1 MERSQIMV
9 EVIKKYPEGIDFL
22 ELKNDKLSVVVTN
35 YGCTIQKIL
44 AKDKDGKLQD
54 IVLGYDELKD
64 YQEKDA
70 WLGAFVGR
78 YANRIK
84 GAKFVL
90 NGESYKLPAN
100 EGENQ
105 LHGGKKGFSHRIFDY
120 TYSENEIVFS
130 RTSPDGEEGFP
141 GTLDLKLHYILKD
154 DALVLRYEAKSDKDT
169 IINLTNHSYFNLAG
183 HPCSVGNQI
192 VSVEAD
198 RYCPVDTEGLPKAE
212 ETVKGTPYDLRKP
225 TKIQDILD
233 TDHPEIKRING
244 IDTPFLF
251 APEAKKDQ
259 VHLYNPDNGLNL
271 VISTNAPGC
280 QVYIACALTDRIG
293 KGGQPMGSH
302 NAICF
307 EPQFKP
313 NDINTEENPA
323 SILKAGDTYVSE
335 TSYRLYTE

>member
-1 MERSQIMV
+1 MV
-9 EVIKKYPEGIDFL
+9 EVIKKYPDGIDFL
-22 ELKNDKLSVVVTN
+22 ELKNDKLTVVVTN

-44 AKDKDGKLQD
+44 AKDKNGELTD

-84 GAKFVL
+84 GAKFCL
-90 NGESYKLPAN
+90 NGETIELPAN
-100 EGENQ
+100 EGKNQ
-105 LHGGKKGFSHRIFDY
+105 LHGGAKGFSHQVFDY
-120 TYSENEIVFS
+120 TYSNEEIIFT

-141 GTLDLKLHYILKD
+141 GTLKLQVHYILKE

-183 HPCSVGNQI
+183 HPCSVGNQV
-192 VSVEAD
+192 VSVQAD
-198 RYCPVDTEGLPKAE
+198 RYCPVDGEGLPCSE
-212 ETVKGTPYDLRKP
+212 ESVEGTPYDLREKRV
-225 TKIQDILD
+225 IQDLLD
-233 TDHPEIKRING
+233 ADHPEIKRING
-244 IDTPFLF
+244 IDNPFLF
-251 APEAKKDQ
+251 AKDAAKDQ

-271 VISTNAPGC
+271 KISTNAPGC
-280 QVYIACALTDRIG
+280 QVYIACALTERIG
-293 KGGQPMGSH
+293 KGGQTMGPH

-313 NDINTEENPA
+313 NDINTEEHPG
-323 SILKAGDTYVSE
+323 SILRAGDTYVSE
-335 TSYRLYTE
+335 TSYRVYAE

>member
-1 MERSQIMV
+1 MV
-9 EVIKKYPEGIDFL
+9 EVIKKYPDGIDFL
-22 ELKNDKLSVVVTN
+22 ELKNDKLTVVVTN

-44 AKDKDGKLQD
+44 AKDKNGELTD

-84 GAKFVL
+84 DAKFRL
-90 NGESYKLPAN
+90 NGETIELPAN
-100 EGENQ
+100 EGKNQ
-105 LHGGKKGFSHRIFDY
+105 LHGGAKGFSHQVFDY
-120 TYSENEIVFS
+120 TYSNEEIIFT

-141 GTLDLKLHYILKD
+141 GTLKLQVHYILKE

-183 HPCSVGNQI
+183 HPCSVGNQV
-192 VSVEAD
+192 VSVQAD
-198 RYCPVDTEGLPKAE
+198 RYCPVDGEGLPCSE
-212 ETVKGTPYDLRKP
+212 ESVEGTPYDLREKRV
-225 TKIQDILD
+225 IQDLLD
-233 TDHPEIKRING
+233 ADHPEIKRING
-244 IDTPFLF
+244 IDNPFLF
-251 APEAKKDQ
+251 AKDAAKDQ

-271 VISTNAPGC
+271 KISTNAPGC
-280 QVYIACALTDRIG
+280 QVYIACALTERVG
-293 KGGQPMGSH
+293 KGGQTMRPH

-313 NDINTEENPA
+313 NDINTEEHPD
-323 SILKAGDTYVSE
+323 SVLRAGDTYVSE
-335 TSYRLYTE
+335 TSYRVYAE